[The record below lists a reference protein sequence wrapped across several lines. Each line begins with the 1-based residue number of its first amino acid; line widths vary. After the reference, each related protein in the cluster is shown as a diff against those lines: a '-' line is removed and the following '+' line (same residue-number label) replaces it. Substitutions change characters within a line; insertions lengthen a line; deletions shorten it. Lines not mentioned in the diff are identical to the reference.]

1 MGGIVFLSNN
11 KNDEINFMELDIK
24 YLNNVV

>member
-1 MGGIVFLSNN
+1 MGGIAHLSNN
-11 KNDEINFMELDIK
+11 KNDEINFMELDTK